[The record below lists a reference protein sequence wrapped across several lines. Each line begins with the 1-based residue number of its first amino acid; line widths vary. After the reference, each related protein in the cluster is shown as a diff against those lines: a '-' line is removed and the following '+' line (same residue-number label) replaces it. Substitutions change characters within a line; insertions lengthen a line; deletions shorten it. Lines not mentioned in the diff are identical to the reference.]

1 MPTIASF
8 SPRVLASVGV
18 KNIQPPSIYA
28 TNLVVHLD
36 AGNTTSYIGSGTTW
50 TDLSGNL
57 NNFILKKGQ
66 TSSSSTQVGPTYFI
80 NNSNYGMQFAPGG
93 TYDTVYPDGANG
105 QWLRSADILSTDAIL
120 NNYSTGTI
128 EFWLKTIAK
137 TRALDFRDGDGG
149 TYINGVN
156 YSHCLTSRQ
165 RNGVYSHAI
174 FSIGA
179 YCNSSGAPAVGTA
192 GKLYWHATNSTVAQS
207 TANISDNT
215 VYQVVVT
222 FSGTNC
228 KFYINGALDST
239 TSGNYSVPSSGGNA
253 ADYGTCIGVWPA
265 SGYNEHQFSGSI
277 YNVKIYN
284 AQLNDSQVLQNYRAV
299 KGRFGF

>member
-1 MPTIASF
+1 MPSIVSL
-8 SPRVLASVGV
+8 SPRVLASVSV

-36 AGNTTSYIGSGTTW
+36 AGKTTSYTGSGTNW
-50 TDLSGNL
+50 SDLSGNS
-57 NNFILKKGQ
+57 NDFILKKGQ
-66 TSSSSTQVGPTYFI
+66 TGSSTTAIGPTYFI

-93 TYDTVYPDGANG
+93 NYDTPPGTVKDGANA
-105 QWLRSADILSTDAIL
+105 QWLQGADAIL

-128 EFWLKTIAK
+128 EFWLQTLAK
-137 TRALDFRDGDGG
+137 TRPLDFRDGSGSI
-149 TYINGVN
+149 TNGVA

-165 RNGVYSHAI
+165 HNGIYSHAI

-179 YCNSSGAPAVGTA
+179 YCDASGQPQVGTA

-207 TANISDNT
+207 TANISDAT
-215 VYQVVVT
+215 VCQVVVA

-228 KFYINGALDST
+228 KFYINGTLDST
-239 TSGNYSVPSSGGNA
+239 TSGNYSVPDRGANA
-253 ADYGTCIGVWPA
+253 ANYGTTIGVWPA
-265 SGYNEHQFSGSI
+265 SGSNQHQFAGSI

-284 AQLNDSQVLQNYRAV
+284 AQLSDSQVLQNYRAV
-299 KGRFGF
+299 KGRFGL

>member
-1 MPTIASF
+1 MTTIGPGITVGAGITIAGIVAVTTGL
-8 SPRVLASVGV
+8 VLR
-18 KNIQPPSIYA
+18 
-28 TNLVVHLD
+28 LD
-36 AGNTTSYIGSGTTW
+36 ATLSTSYPGSGTTW
-50 TDLSGNL
+50 TDLSGSS
-57 NNFILKKGQ
+57 NNFTLKKGQ
-66 TSSSSTQVGPTYFI
+66 TSTSSTAIGPTYSVT
-80 NNSNYGMQFAPGG
+80 NGNYGMQFNPGG

-105 QWLRSADILSTDAIL
+105 QWLQGADTVL
-120 NNYSTGTI
+120 NNYTTGTI
-128 EFWLKTIAK
+128 EFWLKTLAK
-137 TRALDFRDGDGG
+137 TRTLDFRDGDGG

-179 YCNSSGAPAVGTA
+179 YCNSAGAPAVGTA

-222 FSGTNC
+222 FSGSNC

-239 TSGNYSVPSSGGNA
+239 TNGTYSVPSSGGNA

-265 SGYNEHQFSGSI
+265 SGYNEHQFAGSMYI
-277 YNVKIYN
+277 IRMYNT
-284 AQLNDSQVLQNYRAV
+284 QLDDSQVLQNFNATR
-299 KGRFGF
+299 GTFGL